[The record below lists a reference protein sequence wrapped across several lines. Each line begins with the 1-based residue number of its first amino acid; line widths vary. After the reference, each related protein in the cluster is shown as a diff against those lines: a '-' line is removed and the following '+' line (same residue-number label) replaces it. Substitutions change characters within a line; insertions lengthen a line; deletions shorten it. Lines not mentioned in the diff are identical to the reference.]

1 MARSG
6 DASHMAEVLIR
17 PTLKFIKL
25 GYLAVLVLVLAA
37 AWFGLIF
44 EAPQMP
50 WIPAVMALLVF
61 WPITRHIRRQS
72 TKLIVSGDK
81 LRYEAGFLS
90 KATRTISLAKVQDV
104 SVHQTL
110 GQRLTG
116 TGDLSIETAGES
128 SRLTVH
134 SIDDPQKVADEIHT
148 ASEAAARD
156 TLPPGTAKGQLN

>member
-1 MARSG
+1 MG
-6 DASHMAEVLIR
+6 DQRDMAEVLIR

-25 GYLAVLVLVLAA
+25 GYVAVLVLVLAA

-44 EAPQMP
+44 EAPSMP
-50 WIPAVMALLVF
+50 WVPAVVALLML
-61 WPITRHIRRQS
+61 WPVTRQIRRQS
-72 TKLIVSGDK
+72 TRLIISGDK

-90 KATRTISLAKVQDV
+90 KTTRTISLAKVQDV
-104 SVHQTL
+104 SVHQTI
-110 GQRLTG
+110 GQRMTG

-134 SIDDPQKVADEIHT
+134 SIDNPQKVADEIHT

-156 TLPPGTAKGQLN
+156 SLPPGAPRGQVK

>member
-1 MARSG
+1 
-6 DASHMAEVLIR
+6 MAEVLIR

-25 GYLAVLVLVLAA
+25 GYAAVIVLIGAA
-37 AWFGLIF
+37 AWFGMSYQD
-44 EAPQMP
+44 PPMP
-50 WIPAVMALLVF
+50 WVPAVAALLLP
-61 WPITRHIRRQS
+61 WPISRHIRRQA

-90 KATRTISLAKVQDV
+90 KTTRTISLAKVQDV

-110 GQRLTG
+110 GQRMTG

-128 SRLTVH
+128 SRLTVG
-134 SIDDPQKVADEIHT
+134 SIDAPQKVADEIHT

-156 TLPPGTAKGQLN
+156 ALPPGPPRGQVP